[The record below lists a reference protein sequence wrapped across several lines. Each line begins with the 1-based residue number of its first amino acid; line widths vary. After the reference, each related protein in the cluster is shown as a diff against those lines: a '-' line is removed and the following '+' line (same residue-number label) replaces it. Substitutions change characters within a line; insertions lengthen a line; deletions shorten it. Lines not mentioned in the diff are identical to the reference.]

1 MKDKKSILKVLFGI
15 SYIGIIGSLLT
26 YIICT
31 GENVATIASYAF
43 TACAVITIICRSF
56 LLPSANDFR
65 VKRLNGMLAIG
76 ALLLIATSYLL
87 IINNNIW
94 AITLTI
100 AAFIDIF
107 TSFRYPQED

>member
-1 MKDKKSILKVLFGI
+1 MRDKKSILKVLFGI
-15 SYIGIIGSLLT
+15 SYIGLIGSVFT

-31 GENVATIASYAF
+31 GGNVATIASYAF
-43 TACAVITIICRSF
+43 AVCAVILTASRSF

-76 ALLLIATSYLL
+76 ALLLIATAYLL

-107 TSFRYPQED
+107 TSYRYPQED

>member
-15 SYIGIIGSLLT
+15 GYVGMIGAVLT

-31 GENVATIASYAF
+31 GEGAATMAAYVFAV
-43 TACAVITIICRSF
+43 CAVVTTVCRCF
-56 LLPSANDFR
+56 LLPPANDFR
-65 VKRLNGMLAIG
+65 VKRLNGMLSIG
-76 ALLLIATSYLL
+76 ALLLLATAYLL
-87 IINNNIW
+87 IVGENIW

-107 TSFRYPQED
+107 TSYRYPQED